1 MEIGEDLWV
10 QFRTVAIE
18 RLERIE
24 SAWSDVLGSLDER
37 AAALILRELH
47 TLKGESNLLGMT
59 DVGLICN
66 KLEDL
71 LEVARNRG
79 YAVDDDFDLVVSM
92 AVRFM
97 AVLVRKRTGSHI
109 GGIDLPAFVRQIDS
123 LLAELRPEP
132 RRVAIGTLQTLKLP
146 PSRGLVPAPLRA
158 RLAPFAVDAFI
169 EYAMARGPR
178 RDRLRAS
185 WHGLRDLIGI
195 QRAIVGSAQ
204 LDKHIQGARG
214 LARELDKYVDISVE
228 LTGVEATIDI
238 LAAITSAVVH
248 LLRNAI
254 DHGIEPAI
262 ERRARGKPERG
273 KIRIRG
279 GLVGDRL
286 ELQIDD
292 DGQGV
297 SLDRVHARA
306 IELGLVTANMD
317 VTHRWFELVCRP
329 GFSTRTQI
337 SETSGRG
344 VGLDAVR
351 AAIIELGGTFTATT
365 ARNQGTCWTL
375 SIPLQRATIEG
386 HVFRVPGLPFPV
398 VVDSSWTIADAPGP
412 TPAIDLAWELGFCDT
427 QTAEAQQYF
436 VRGDTTF
443 AIAAEQRPEHGSAR
457 RIVAAQPP
465 ARAEVVVIDG
475 AEGLLLHAV
484 TSSRAS

>member
-1 MEIGEDLWV
+1 MEIGEDLWA

-24 SAWSDVLGSLDER
+24 SAWADVLGSLDEC
-37 AAALILRELH
+37 AAALISRELH

-71 LEVARNRG
+71 LEVALSRG

-97 AVLVRKRTGSHI
+97 VVLVRKRTGSQI

-146 PSRGLVPAPLRA
+146 ASRGLVPAPLRA

-169 EYAMARGPR
+169 EYAMARGQR

-195 QRAIVGSAQ
+195 QRAIVGPAQ

-214 LARELDKYVDISVE
+214 LARELHKHVDISVD
-228 LTGVEATIDI
+228 LQSVEATIDI
-238 LAAITSAVVH
+238 LAAVTAAVVH

-254 DHGIEPAI
+254 DHGIESST

-273 KIRIRG
+273 KIRVAG
-279 GLVGDRL
+279 GLVSEQL
-286 ELQIDD
+286 ELRIED

-297 SLDRVHARA
+297 SLDGVHARA
-306 IELGLVTANMD
+306 VELGLVTKGMD

-337 SETSGRG
+337 SEISGRG

-351 AAIIELGGTFTATT
+351 AAIVELGGTFTATT
-365 ARNQGTCWTL
+365 AHNRGTCWTL

-398 VVDSSWTIADAPGP
+398 VVDSSWTVADAPGP
-412 TPAIDLAWELGFCDT
+412 KPAIDLAWELGFT
-427 QTAEAQQYF
+427 EALAPRAPHYF

-443 AIAAEQRPEHGSAR
+443 AMSAEQRPELGSAR

-475 AEGLLLHAV
+475 TEGLLIHA
-484 TSSRAS
+484 RGR